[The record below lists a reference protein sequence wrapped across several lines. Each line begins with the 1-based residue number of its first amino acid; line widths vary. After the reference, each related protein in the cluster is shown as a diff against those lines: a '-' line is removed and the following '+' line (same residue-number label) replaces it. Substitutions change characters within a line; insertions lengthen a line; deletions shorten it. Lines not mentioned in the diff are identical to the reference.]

1 MFKNIFIKYTLYLK
15 HIHRLRCTACSCPA
29 IQRMHPPLTEPTV
42 HLILWPMS
50 YLTNQWTD
58 PSPTWLTNVSDVA
71 SRRHL
76 RSAGRR
82 LLNVPHQRRS
92 TFVRRAFSVAGPLV
106 WNSLPDYLRD
116 PAVSR
121 VTFCKHLKTFLF
133 AVYWY
138 TFSALELIRRC
149 VI

>member
-1 MFKNIFIKYTLYLK
+1 VFLNNIWSSAAVPAR
-15 HIHRLRCTACSCPA
+15 RLQP
-29 IQRMHPPLTEPTV
+29 
-42 HLILWPMS
+42 
-50 YLTNQWTD
+50 
-58 PSPTWLTNVSDVA
+58 VSDIT

-82 LLNVPHQRRS
+82 LLNVPQQRRS
-92 TFVRRAFSVAGPLV
+92 TFAWRAFSVAGPSV

-121 VTFCKHLKTFLF
+121 DTFCKHLKMFLF

-138 TFSALELIRRC
+138 TFSALEVLRHCAI
-149 VI
+149 